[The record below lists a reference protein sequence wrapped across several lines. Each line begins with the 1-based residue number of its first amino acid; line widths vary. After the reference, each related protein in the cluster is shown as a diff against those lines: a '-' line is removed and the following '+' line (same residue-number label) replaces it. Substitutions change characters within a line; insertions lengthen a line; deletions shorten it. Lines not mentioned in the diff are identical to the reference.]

1 MQHTTIKTF
10 EDACKALN
18 VDATI
23 LNVENVPTKHQ
34 AALAAHYKLVIIAEA
49 LNGGWQPNWKNHSE
63 RKYMPWFD
71 VISSDE
77 NGSGLGLSFI
87 GVGNWNTI
95 TNIGSRLCFKSRE
108 LAEYAGKQ
116 FEDIYKQFLIIQ

>member
-77 NGSGLGLSFI
+77 NGSGLGLSFDV
-87 GVGNWNTI
+87 VGYRGTY
-95 TNIGSRLCFKSRE
+95 TFIGSRLCFVSE
-108 LAEYAGKQ
+108 EVAEYAATQ
-116 FEDIYKQFLIIQ
+116 FKELYEAYYLYL